1 MLLPFLLSDRMGF
14 FFPQK
19 QGNCLD
25 DKTVSNVQCHGHQ
38 KKTPQQQPSATDLRS
53 ACKEIDPKWLVNI
66 FAECIMHHSGRRR
79 SGENAKEEAKIRT
92 TQLMRCCGAN
102 PLSPCLPGQQELLT
116 CFQCYKFVEFSFLG
130 DFFFH
135 FFFHFFSFLF
145 HSHLN
150 SRIAC

>member
-1 MLLPFLLSDRMGF
+1 MQNGHSLRNTVLFGIFHRSVNLQCLYIDKTALMLLPFLLSDRMGF

-92 TQLMRCCGAN
+92 T
-102 PLSPCLPGQQELLT
+102 
-116 CFQCYKFVEFSFLG
+116 
-130 DFFFH
+130 
-135 FFFHFFSFLF
+135 
-145 HSHLN
+145 
-150 SRIAC
+150 